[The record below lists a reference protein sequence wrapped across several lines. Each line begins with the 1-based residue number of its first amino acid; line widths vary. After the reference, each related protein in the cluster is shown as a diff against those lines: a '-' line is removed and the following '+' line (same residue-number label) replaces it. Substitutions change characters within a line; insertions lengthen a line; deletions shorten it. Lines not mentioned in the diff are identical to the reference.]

1 MNNAVTRVGA
11 GFWDPLFDWR
21 HTVDV
26 NLWGVIHGV
35 RAFVPEMIASGNPG
49 CLINMGS
56 KQGITNP
63 PGNTVYNLTKA
74 ALKSYTESLQH
85 ELRNGDNPA
94 LTAHLVIPGWTTTG
108 KREHKP
114 GAWLPEQIVDEML
127 PRIEAGD
134 FYIVC
139 PDGEVTREMDR
150 TRILW
155 SAGDVAENR
164 PALSRWHG
172 DYDDAFKAFDSGLS
186 RCGIEDDFRGP
197 CAAGQQI
204 IECLNAVL
212 EFARFDP
219 VERAKRARR
228 HGRQRRAEVG
238 HGIGIGTDKSD
249 FLQRHTSGVEAVYAI
264 TEPDMHDNRS
274 RSRRADGCSPG
285 VFVADRVNHHVGETR
300 VQCPVRRRI
309 DNPNETLRRRCPAS
323 EFIGFRNRDV
333 AASKSA
339 ERQRRAE
346 PDRPRSHHHGARFR
360 QWPCG
365 VSVGERNPM
374 P

>member
-1 MNNAVTRVGA
+1 MTGNVFMAGSVAVVTGAALGIGRAASHRFASLGMRVAMIDLASGDFDDARAFVRDAASDPEDVMAISADVSDMAAMAKLNDTVTAKFGPVSVLMNNAVTRVGA

-172 DYDDAFKAFDSGLS
+172 DYDDAFKAFD
-186 RCGIEDDFRGP
+186 
-197 CAAGQQI
+197 
-204 IECLNAVL
+204 
-212 EFARFDP
+212 
-219 VERAKRARR
+219 
-228 HGRQRRAEVG
+228 
-238 HGIGIGTDKSD
+238 
-249 FLQRHTSGVEAVYAI
+249 
-264 TEPDMHDNRS
+264 PD
-274 RSRRADGCSPG
+274 
-285 VFVADRVNHHVGETR
+285 
-300 VQCPVRRRI
+300 
-309 DNPNETLRRRCPAS
+309 
-323 EFIGFRNRDV
+323 
-333 AASKSA
+333 
-339 ERQRRAE
+339 
-346 PDRPRSHHHGARFR
+346 
-360 QWPCG
+360 
-365 VSVGERNPM
+365 
-374 P
+374 